1 MTSSE
6 STRKGHA
13 SDGATLPSAR
23 PQARGGT
30 FSGVLPIVGAVVV
43 LLLAFLFNTEPFQ
56 QAFNTAQTSASS
68 DVSSTGT
75 SDAFLAAVKT
85 RRSIYTIT
93 SESPIP
99 DDKVV
104 QIVPTPSNTS
114 RPPSTRSRPACAVV
128 LFGDAHQKL
137 WQIVLHTLKPKV
149 SPEQYEMTEAKVTS
163 SFAAGHGTV
172 LFFEDSAPV
181 TALQTAYPSYAD
193 KFPGWAQHTSGMLQF
208 IVWTTLENEGLG
220 ASLQHYA
227 PLITPQVLA
236 AWGLPDT
243 WELVAQMPFGTP
255 SAPPGEK
262 TFSPVEDRIKF
273 SVYRRVSTAW
283 DAWRSPDRSARSFE
297 IEKSCGQI

>member
-1 MTSSE
+1 M
-6 STRKGHA
+6 
-13 SDGATLPSAR
+13 
-23 PQARGGT
+23 
-30 FSGVLPIVGAVVV
+30 GAVVV

-104 QIVPTPSNTS
+104 QIVADAVKHVPSSFNAQSS
-114 RPPSTRSRPACAVV
+114 RAVV

-208 IVWTTLENEGLG
+208 IVWTALENEGLG

-262 TFSPVEDRIKF
+262 TFSPVEDRINVF
-273 SVYRRVSTAW
+273 GVS
-283 DAWRSPDRSARSFE
+283 
-297 IEKSCGQI
+297 